1 VNRIIEAVKRNGHH
15 EAANQE
21 GVLIMEKLEKVELVR
36 EKCNVSFEEAR
47 RALEACDYDVL
58 DAIVMLEQAQAA
70 AEAKRRVAAE
80 VPPAPEAAYE
90 LPGAAETEADP
101 EPTERKTARFARA
114 WKRFCSQCETLL
126 GAGMKT
132 SFVAERNGEVVFE
145 VPVLLVIVGL
155 LMWGASLWLLIV
167 GLFLGFRYRIEG
179 TGKVTDGV
187 NEAMD
192 KAADAA
198 ADIKQSVA

>member
-1 VNRIIEAVKRNGHH
+1 
-15 EAANQE
+15 
-21 GVLIMEKLEKVELVR
+21 MEKLEKVELVR
-36 EKCNVSFEEAR
+36 EKCNVSYEEAR
-47 RALEACDYDVL
+47 EALEACNYDVL
-58 DAIVMLEQAQAA
+58 DAIVMLEQAHETTERRAA
-70 AEAKRRVAAE
+70 D

-90 LPGAAETEADP
+90 LPGAAEAAADP
-101 EPTERKTARFARA
+101 EPTERKTAKFARA
-114 WKRFCSQCETLL
+114 WKRFCAQCEALF

-132 SFVAERNGEVVFE
+132 SFVAERNGEVMFE
-145 VPVLLVIVGL
+145 IPVLLVIIGL

-167 GLFLGFRYRIEG
+167 GLFLGFHYRIEG

-187 NEAMD
+187 NEVMD